1 MPNCNGDY
9 RSRSRTSFFA
19 FDGVRTF
26 DSQMLY
32 LGLFMGYFR
41 LESYS
46 LLIYACIIKCVT
58 ADAYMRVLHWNN
70 TLLKMTDTPKELMQ
84 QSICVINV
92 VCMCFVCN
100 QVRKYYNTHCMERKE
115 INIIKYKKEC
125 ENKINSS
132 LIVWVVIDIF
142 FFHFRSTLEMAF
154 YTLLQVF
161 TFGCLVS
168 VALGQSCVRTR
179 KLSLSGDVVIGG
191 LFDIHRPGSKSN
203 GCSDKINEDAIQRL
217 EAMLFARKKLNQ
229 DNLVPGVKFGE
240 ELN

>member
-1 MPNCNGDY
+1 
-9 RSRSRTSFFA
+9 
-19 FDGVRTF
+19 
-26 DSQMLY
+26 
-32 LGLFMGYFR
+32 
-41 LESYS
+41 
-46 LLIYACIIKCVT
+46 
-58 ADAYMRVLHWNN
+58 
-70 TLLKMTDTPKELMQ
+70 
-84 QSICVINV
+84 
-92 VCMCFVCN
+92 
-100 QVRKYYNTHCMERKE
+100 MERKE
-115 INIIKYKKEC
+115 INIIKYKIEC
-125 ENKINSS
+125 KNKINSS
-132 LIVWVVIDIF
+132 VIVLVVINIF

-154 YTLLQVF
+154 CTLLRLF